1 MLTARRIVP
10 EVVVLAATL
19 VALVVIALVA
29 PQAHAATTTQAVPA
43 QAAPAQAPAAPPAP
57 ASPTPCAV
65 TAKACMDLSARQAW
79 LTDGAGH
86 IVYGPVNA
94 RGGKKGA
101 ATPTGTFSVQ
111 WKDADHY
118 SKQFD
123 APMNNSVFFY
133 PGDAFHEGSPKTA
146 SNGCIHLSAS
156 SAKKFFDTLRV
167 GDQVQVVP

>member
-1 MLTARRIVP
+1 MLSARRILP
-10 EVVVLAATL
+10 EVAVLAAAL
-19 VALVVIALVA
+19 VALVVMALAA
-29 PQAHAATTTQAVPA
+29 PQADAATPTQAPT
-43 QAAPAQAPAAPPAP
+43 QAPAAPAPAAPAP

-65 TAKACMDLSARQAW
+65 TAKACMDLSARTAW

-86 IVYGPVNA
+86 IVYGPVSA

-146 SNGCIHLSAS
+146 SNGCIHLSAA
-156 SAKKFFDTLRV
+156 SAKKFFDTLKV